1 MPDETKDLQVQD
13 IEKQEIAD
21 VDAERTRDRKA
32 YVPRADIYETK
43 DAIIVVTDMPGVDE
57 SSVDIVL
64 EKSILSVDG
73 YVKPAEVEGYSLAY
87 AEYGVG
93 DYQRRFTLPDEIDR
107 DNIEAT
113 AKDGILRLILPK
125 SDVAKTKKIAVQA
138 A

>member
-13 IEKQEIAD
+13 IEKQEIAE

-73 YVKPAEVEGYSLAY
+73 YVKPEDMEGYSLAY

-107 DNIEAT
+107 DKIEAT
-113 AKDGILRLILPK
+113 AKDGILRLVLPK